1 MNNKATE
8 LFYSHNTDKKMIEI
22 PLDTYNALLFRS
34 MKYDILKKSIAGSIR
49 KYVSGNGLY
58 LDSNLL
64 EVFALLFPEDYEKR
78 VAQLMKEGDPE

>member
-1 MNNKATE
+1 MEK
-8 LFYSHNTDKKMIEI
+8 IEI
-22 PLDTYNALLFRS
+22 TLVEYKNLLA
-34 MKYDILKKSIAGSIR
+34 KSIAFTMLKKAMTGSVR

-64 EVFALLFPEDYEKR
+64 EVYELLFPEDYEKR

>member
-8 LFYSHNTDKKMIEI
+8 LFYSNGTDKKTIEI
-22 PLDTYNALLFRS
+22 PLDTYNALLFQS
-34 MKYDILKKSIAGSIR
+34 MKFNVLKKATVGSIR

>member
-1 MNNKATE
+1 MEK
-8 LFYSHNTDKKMIEI
+8 IEI
-22 PLDTYNALLFRS
+22 TLEEYKNLLA
-34 MKYDILKKSIAGSIR
+34 KSIAFNILRKAMGGCVR

-78 VAQLMKEGDPE
+78 AEQLMKEGDPE

>member
-1 MNNKATE
+1 MEKIE
-8 LFYSHNTDKKMIEI
+8 LTLQEYKN
-22 PLDTYNALLFRS
+22 LLAKS
-34 MKYDILKKSIAGSIR
+34 MAFSILKKAMVGSVR

-78 VAQLMKEGDPE
+78 VAQLMKERDPE

>member
-1 MNNKATE
+1 MEK
-8 LFYSHNTDKKMIEI
+8 IEI
-22 PLDTYNALLFRS
+22 TLEEYKNLLA
-34 MKYDILKKSIAGSIR
+34 KSIAFNILKRAMGGSVR

-78 VAQLMKEGDPE
+78 VEQLMKEGDPE

>member
-1 MNNKATE
+1 MEK
-8 LFYSHNTDKKMIEI
+8 IEI
-22 PLDTYNALLFRS
+22 TMETYNVLLMRS
-34 MKYDILKKSIAGSIR
+34 MKYDILKKSITGSIR

>member
-1 MNNKATE
+1 MEK
-8 LFYSHNTDKKMIEI
+8 IEI
-22 PLDTYNALLFRS
+22 TLEEYKNLLA
-34 MKYDILKKSIAGSIR
+34 KSIAFSILKRAMSGSVR

-64 EVFALLFPEDYEKR
+64 DVFALLFPEDYEKR